1 MSLEHDHFH
10 EDEEEQEYGPQS
22 IFAAGWF
29 RAVLAMTVLA
39 IIVVVALPYL
49 LNWFEPLPPPVKPSA
64 RSIADAPA
72 VSTSSVST
80 PVENEPIAPLPQAA
94 PEAPPVH
101 TVSKPATD
109 RTRSAALTPSTSS
122 PSARATRTSALPPRS
137 DRVPT
142 TASRLESAQREGAGR
157 YWVQVGIFKE
167 EQNAERLARKLRDE
181 GFSVQ
186 LARVRRGEASV
197 SSVPAGAYHVVRAGG
212 FADSARAVAVRD
224 ALGGK
229 GYSAF
234 VTEGDAK

>member
-10 EDEEEQEYGPQS
+10 EDEDQLEYGPRS

-49 LNWFEPLPPPVKPSA
+49 LNWFEPLPPPVKPST
-64 RSIADAPA
+64 RSTSDAPV
-72 VSTSSVST
+72 VSSSSVSA
-80 PVENEPIAPLPQAA
+80 PAESEPIAPLPQAA
-94 PEAPPVH
+94 PVH
-101 TVSKPATD
+101 TVSKPAPD
-109 RTRSAALTPSTSS
+109 RTHPAALTPSASS
-122 PSARATRTSALPPRS
+122 GSPRVARTSAMPPRP
-137 DRVPT
+137 DRT
-142 TASRLESAQREGAGR
+142 SATASRLESAQREGAGR
-157 YWVQVGIFKE
+157 YWVQVGIFRE

-186 LARVRRGEASV
+186 LARVRRSEAST

-212 FADSARAVAVRD
+212 FADSARAVAARD

-229 GYSAF
+229 GYSGF